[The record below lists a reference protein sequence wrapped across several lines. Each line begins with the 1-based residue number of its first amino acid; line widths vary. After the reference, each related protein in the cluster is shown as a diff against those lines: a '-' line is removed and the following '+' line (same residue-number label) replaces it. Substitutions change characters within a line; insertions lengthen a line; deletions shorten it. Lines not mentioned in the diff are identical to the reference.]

1 MRPVGDAVMGKQ
13 RPGKSISA
21 KSDKMLSLKAPINR
35 IAANSITKNAPLKK
49 ELFNIALPIAA
60 ARMQPNLIGAFV
72 KQHAK
77 K

>member
-1 MRPVGDAVMGKQ
+1 MGKQ
-13 RPGKSISA
+13 NPEKSMNA
-21 KSDKMLSLKAPINR
+21 KSDRMLSFKAPINR
-35 IAANSITKNAPLKK
+35 IAANSISKNAPLRK

>member
-1 MRPVGDAVMGKQ
+1 MMGKQ
-13 RPGKSISA
+13 NPEKSMNT
-21 KSDKMLSLKAPINR
+21 KSDRMLSLKAPINR
-35 IAANSITKNAPLKK
+35 IAANSISKNAPLRK
-49 ELFNIALPIAA
+49 ELFNIALPVAA